1 LQRGGG
7 GESKNEI
14 KKTMKYNEIKELV
27 RKFRK
32 EQTVEEQTLW
42 HELRNRKLKGIKFL
56 RQHAIIYEN
65 SNNDFFFF
73 VPDFYCAAYKLAIEL
88 DGKIHDYQV
97 EHDKNREMILKGKS
111 IKTLRIKN
119 EELKNIENVKEKIC
133 LALGSEK

>member
-1 LQRGGG
+1 M
-7 GESKNEI
+7 
-14 KKTMKYNEIKELV
+14 KKATMKYSEIKELV

-42 HELRNRKLKGIKFL
+42 QELRNRKLKGIKFL

-73 VPDFYCAAYKLAIEL
+73 VPDFYCAAYKLAVEL

-111 IKTLRIKN
+111 IKILRIKN
-119 EELKNIENVKEKIC
+119 EELKNIENVKEKIYA
-133 LALGSEK
+133 ALNI

>member
-1 LQRGGG
+1 M
-7 GESKNEI
+7 
-14 KKTMKYNEIKELV
+14 KKATMKYSEIKELV

-32 EQTVEEQTLW
+32 EQTVEEQMIW
-42 HELRNRKLKGIKFL
+42 QELRNRKLKGIKFL

-73 VPDFYCAAYKLAIEL
+73 VPDFYCAAYKLAVEL

-111 IKTLRIKN
+111 IKIVRINN
-119 EELKNIENVKEKIC
+119 EELKNIENVKEKIYA
-133 LALGSEK
+133 ALNI

>member
-1 LQRGGG
+1 
-7 GESKNEI
+7 
-14 KKTMKYNEIKELV
+14 MKYNEIKELV

-42 HELRNRKLKGIKFL
+42 QELRNRKLKGIKFL

-111 IKTLRIKN
+111 IKILRIKN
-119 EELKNIENVKEKIC
+119 EELNNIENVKEKIYA
-133 LALGSEK
+133 ALSI